1 LAFQAFAA
9 ASASSII
16 WVRHSLP
23 TQPLL
28 KPIVKLSAALLDAEA
43 IKPIARAAPA
53 ASADLNIMSQ
63 VLPVYCF
70 CRSHIRMVMGVDAV
84 SAQGSTRHL
93 CDRIGGYRSRWLERS
108 TGILG

>member
-1 LAFQAFAA
+1 MAA

-43 IKPIARAAPA
+43 VKPIARAAPA
-53 ASADLNIMSQ
+53 ANTDLNIMSQ
-63 VLPVYCF
+63 VLPVYSF
-70 CRSHIRMVMGVDAV
+70 CRSQIRMVMGVDAV
-84 SAQGSTRHL
+84 SAQGSTRHP